1 MCSNSSHLF
10 LTVQLVC
17 NTKAKFS
24 LKTQLFCLKKSSKNH
39 GKMFVIIS
47 FHLCVYFSFIFFLY
61 IYFIFSIHQAFK
73 EIILAKSQNLVGED
87 LYKKMLTTMC
97 SKLSALPV
105 CVMAWISNYK
115 YALPSSKINFN
126 QGNNKD
132 QKSSHVGLVL
142 EFEMWEHFDAKQIS
156 KSFTLCNC
164 V

>member
-1 MCSNSSHLF
+1 MRKSNDS
-10 LTVQLVC
+10 T
-17 NTKAKFS
+17 
-24 LKTQLFCLKKSSKNH
+24 SSKFGLIKKYWIVVGNL
-39 GKMFVIIS
+39 FVIS
-47 FHLCVYFSFIFFLY
+47 YLYFSFIFFLY

-132 QKSSHVGLVL
+132 
-142 EFEMWEHFDAKQIS
+142 
-156 KSFTLCNC
+156 
-164 V
+164 